1 MKRFLGLFAYLKGKA
16 HLPILALVFAL
27 FAVGAKLAVPYL
39 TGLCID
45 AIRNGNDDIGMYLW
59 IIIAILIAGAVGR
72 YFFTYFVSITGETI
86 VKEMRQALYRKL
98 IAAPVSYFDSR
109 KEGDLLLLFTND
121 IDTVRTGL
129 VSGSASFFEGAVQI
143 LATIGLML
151 YLNWVLALVV
161 IVLTPLSIVVSRIIS
176 KANAK
181 SFRAQAANM
190 AALSG
195 QGNETI
201 SNLETV
207 QSYGIEGLRTDEF
220 KAKAEEV
227 RKSQFKAVFA
237 SAWINP
243 SSRLVNNLIYG
254 AVVMM
259 GCYLLFE
266 QPEWLGRVFT
276 VGYLSSFLTYAY
288 QYMAP
293 FNEVAD
299 ASGDILYALSSFGR
313 FEETMSGPMD
323 CDDGQTLTGPTIG
336 EFTAEDVHFG
346 YTSEREVLSGI
357 SFSIKKG
364 QTVALVGTTGCGK
377 TTLINLL
384 MRFYDPQSG
393 EIRVDETPL
402 SKVPKSDLRRHFGM
416 VLQQTVLFHG
426 TIADNIAFGKEEATR
441 EEIEQAAKLAKA
453 DALISKLPQGYDTP
467 IHSCNLSGGERQ
479 LICLA
484 RVLLSA
490 PEVVLLDEA
499 TSNIDLRTE
508 IALSGGF
515 DTLLKGKT
523 AVVVAHR
530 LSTIV
535 GSDMILVMDRGQII
549 ERGTFGELMAQNGFF
564 AKLYKAQFE

>member
-1 MKRFLGLFAYLKGKA
+1 
-16 HLPILALVFAL
+16 
-27 FAVGAKLAVPYL
+27 
-39 TGLCID
+39 
-45 AIRNGNDDIGMYLW
+45 
-59 IIIAILIAGAVGR
+59 
-72 YFFTYFVSITGETI
+72 
-86 VKEMRQALYRKL
+86 MREALYEKL
-98 IAAPVSYFDSR
+98 MHAPVSYFDSR

-143 LATIGLML
+143 LATIGLMI

-161 IVLTPLSIVVSRIIS
+161 VFLTPLSIVVSRLIS

-195 QGNETI
+195 QSNETI
-201 SNLETV
+201 ANLQTV
-207 QSYGIEGLRTDEF
+207 QSYGIETIRKQDF
-220 KAKAEEV
+220 HAKAKAV
-227 RKSQFKAVFA
+227 QGAQFKAVFA

-266 QPEWLGRVFT
+266 QPAFLGRAFT

-299 ASGDILYALSSFGR
+299 ASGDILFALSSFAR
-313 FEETMSGPMD
+313 YEETMQGPLD
-323 CDDGQTLTGPTIG
+323 NDDGLVLTGEQIDG
-336 EFTAEDVHFG
+336 FEAKDLHFG

-357 SFSIKKG
+357 SFSIGRG

-384 MRFYDPQSG
+384 MRFYDPSSG
-393 EIRVDETPL
+393 TITVDGTSL
-402 SKVPKSDLRRHFGM
+402 QDIPKADLRRYYGM
-416 VLQQTVLFHG
+416 VLQQPILFHG
-426 TIADNIAFGKEEATR
+426 TIAENIAFAKPDSSLQEIQEAAALAR
-441 EEIEQAAKLAKA
+441 ADRLIE
-453 DALISKLPQGYDTP
+453 KLPQGYDTP
-467 IHSCNLSGGERQ
+467 VSAAHLSSGEKQ

-523 AVVVAHR
+523 AIVVAHR

-535 GSDMILVMDRGQII
+535 GSDLILVMDHGQIVEQGNFTDLM
-549 ERGTFGELMAQNGFF
+549 ERGGFF
-564 AKLYKAQFE
+564 AKLYASQFQ